1 MGAFTLESSNWASD
15 QQVATNFPDDLT
27 GANDMSRALD
37 KATLSGDKG
46 QQRLASFLGRVN
58 YTLADKYILTA
69 SFRSD
74 GSSKFTDEN
83 KWATFLSGA
92 LAWRASEE
100 KFIKDLN
107 IFSNLKFRVSY
118 GETGNQGIGS
128 YRINSQL
135 DTANFPFGGSLSSG
149 AADVA
154 WRGPVDPNIK
164 WETTKQWNAGID
176 FGWFK
181 NRLTLTVDFYWKKTR
196 DLLQEVIIAPSNGF
210 SNMLTNTGNVT
221 NKGLEITIGAT
232 PIDSKDWKWNLNGNI
247 AFNKNSIGGLEG
259 DQFARTLW
267 YGADNIFIQRNGCPI
282 GAIYGYV
289 EDGFYNNIQEV
300 RADPQ
305 YTTAKDAVVLSK
317 VGEIKYRDLNGDGA
331 ITEAD
336 RTIIGDTNPDFTFGL
351 TNNISW
357 KNLSLSF
364 LLQGSVGNDI
374 FNGNLMD
381 ISVANIGNIPTDVYN
396 SRWTADNYEN
406 AAWPKA
412 TAGYNRTFLLSDRYV
427 EDGSYL
433 KLKNITLNYR
443 LPRPIPGIEQVL
455 LSFTA
460 TNVFTISN
468 YSWYDPEVNAFGSD
482 SSRRGV
488 DIYSYPSSRTFTFG
502 LGLTF

>member
-1 MGAFTLESSNWASD
+1 MA
-15 QQVATNFPDDLT
+15 
-27 GANDMSRALD
+27 
-37 KATLSGDKG
+37 
-46 QQRLASFLGRVN
+46 
-58 YTLADKYILTA
+58 
-69 SFRSD
+69 RSCC
-74 GSSKFTDEN
+74 
-83 KWATFLSGA
+83 
-92 LAWRASEE
+92 
-100 KFIKDLN
+100 
-107 IFSNLKFRVSY
+107 
-118 GETGNQGIGS
+118 
-128 YRINSQL
+128 
-135 DTANFPFGGSLSSG
+135 
-149 AADVA
+149 
-154 WRGPVDPNIK
+154 PNIK

-232 PIDSKDWKWNLNGNI
+232 PVDTKDWKWNLNGNI

-289 EDGFYNNIQEV
+289 EDGFYDNIQEV

-305 YTTAKDAVVLSK
+305 YTNAKDAVALSK

-381 ISVANIGNIPTDVYN
+381 VNVANIGNIPTDVYN

-412 TAGYNRTFLLSDRYV
+412 TGGYNRTFLLSDRYV

-433 KLKNITLNYR
+433 KLKNITLSYR
-443 LPRPIPGIEQVL
+443 LPRPIPGLEQVL

>member
-1 MGAFTLESSNWASD
+1 M
-15 QQVATNFPDDLT
+15 
-27 GANDMSRALD
+27 
-37 KATLSGDKG
+37 
-46 QQRLASFLGRVN
+46 
-58 YTLADKYILTA
+58 
-69 SFRSD
+69 
-74 GSSKFTDEN
+74 
-83 KWATFLSGA
+83 
-92 LAWRASEE
+92 
-100 KFIKDLN
+100 
-107 IFSNLKFRVSY
+107 
-118 GETGNQGIGS
+118 
-128 YRINSQL
+128 
-135 DTANFPFGGSLSSG
+135 
-149 AADVA
+149 
-154 WRGPVDPNIK
+154 
-164 WETTKQWNAGID
+164 
-176 FGWFK
+176 
-181 NRLTLTVDFYWKKTR
+181 
-196 DLLQEVIIAPSNGF
+196 
-210 SNMLTNTGNVT
+210 
-221 NKGLEITIGAT
+221 
-232 PIDSKDWKWNLNGNI
+232 
-247 AFNKNSIGGLEG
+247 
-259 DQFARTLW
+259 
-267 YGADNIFIQRNGCPI
+267 
-282 GAIYGYV
+282 
-289 EDGFYNNIQEV
+289 EDGFYDNIQEV

-305 YTTAKDAVVLSK
+305 YTNAKDAVALSK

-381 ISVANIGNIPTDVYN
+381 VSVANIGNIPTDVYN
-396 SRWTADNYEN
+396 SRWTAENYEN

-412 TAGYNRTFLLSDRYV
+412 TGGYNRTFLLSDRYV

-433 KLKNITLNYR
+433 KLKNITLSYR
-443 LPRPIPGIEQVL
+443 LPHPIPGLEQVL

>member
-1 MGAFTLESSNWASD
+1 M
-15 QQVATNFPDDLT
+15 
-27 GANDMSRALD
+27 
-37 KATLSGDKG
+37 
-46 QQRLASFLGRVN
+46 
-58 YTLADKYILTA
+58 
-69 SFRSD
+69 
-74 GSSKFTDEN
+74 
-83 KWATFLSGA
+83 
-92 LAWRASEE
+92 
-100 KFIKDLN
+100 
-107 IFSNLKFRVSY
+107 
-118 GETGNQGIGS
+118 
-128 YRINSQL
+128 
-135 DTANFPFGGSLSSG
+135 
-149 AADVA
+149 
-154 WRGPVDPNIK
+154 
-164 WETTKQWNAGID
+164 
-176 FGWFK
+176 
-181 NRLTLTVDFYWKKTR
+181 
-196 DLLQEVIIAPSNGF
+196 
-210 SNMLTNTGNVT
+210 
-221 NKGLEITIGAT
+221 
-232 PIDSKDWKWNLNGNI
+232 
-247 AFNKNSIGGLEG
+247 
-259 DQFARTLW
+259 
-267 YGADNIFIQRNGCPI
+267 
-282 GAIYGYV
+282 
-289 EDGFYNNIQEV
+289 
-300 RADPQ
+300 
-305 YTTAKDAVVLSK
+305 
-317 VGEIKYRDLNGDGA
+317 GEIKYRDLNGDGA

-381 ISVANIGNIPTDVYN
+381 VSVANIGNIPTDVYN